1 MLTVPLFLTSCLQVE
16 NPLEEAVKFLMPLKH
31 LVKDKIDTH
40 LMAFE
45 IYFRKGWQ
53 AYFNSLTSHRS
64 GLIFILFSP
73 SHTYGLSCLFRKI
86 PVDAPVSEE
95 SIGH

>member
-1 MLTVPLFLTSCLQVE
+1 MCLTVELKLTPLTSVSPLTTRLQVE

-45 IYFRKGWQ
+45 IYFRKGWLAQ
-53 AYFNSLTSHRS
+53 SF
-64 GLIFILFSP
+64 
-73 SHTYGLSCLFRKI
+73 K
-86 PVDAPVSEE
+86 
-95 SIGH
+95 

>member
-1 MLTVPLFLTSCLQVE
+1 MGDSSESVRFDPSSPSLFTLQVE

-40 LMAFE
+40 LLAFE

-53 AYFNSLTSHRS
+53 H
-64 GLIFILFSP
+64 LFSKSLMLRP
-73 SHTYGLSCLFRKI
+73 LSFISVSHI
-86 PVDAPVSEE
+86 
-95 SIGH
+95 